1 MPEVASK
8 DGSENRVDFPI
19 VALCASTGGLQAFQS
34 FFKVLPTGNGM
45 AVIVLQHQMHQRESV
60 LNEIIQR
67 DIDVNV
73 VVVKDGMPIQPNHIF
88 VCPSSHEVTLWNGQ
102 FQLEP
107 RNDDTGW
114 PKAIDRLLW
123 SLAED
128 QGEQVVAVILSGAGT
143 DGTEGARAVREN
155 GGRVVAQEP
164 KSALHVSMP
173 QSVIEA
179 NLAGMVL
186 SPEEI
191 PAYLRQVYNI
201 PVKPIIPEETSAS
214 SEITEDDLMQVIRR
228 LRTQTS
234 QNFSEYKTST
244 IQRQITRRMA
254 ILQLDSI
261 SNYLDYM
268 NQNPE
273 EADHLVRYLLI
284 YVTSFFRDP
293 EAFEALQT
301 DALLPLLNEMD
312 IDTIFRVWVPG
323 CASGEEAISI
333 AILIYEC
340 LRELDMLEMEVR
352 IFATDANRNLIRQA
366 REGLYPLSIAE
377 EMSED
382 RLQNYFVQEDASYRV
397 RNHLLRMLIWSEH
410 NLVEHPPF
418 SQLHLISCRNVLIY
432 FRKRL
437 QDRVL
442 SLFQFALRPNGIL
455 FLGSSE
461 TMTFSSNDF
470 ATVNSKY
477 KIYRQV
483 SGTSQYWLRLDQP
496 LFKRLPETLEK
507 PMTDQN
513 LSRRTEGEYR
523 LQVIKDLLVE
533 HVGAT
538 CLLVDE
544 NYMVQYSL
552 GEVDRY
558 LQFISGDSVPRTVL
572 EQAREGLGTDLTVAL
587 HQAFNNDE
595 DIVQRQ
601 DVWVR
606 TNGNERIID
615 LTVVPVRDRQ
625 LGNRVKLAILEL
637 KMEGRDLRNLEMG
650 GEVDGDDPDIINA
663 HLRREL
669 QEMKVALHSTTQA
682 LQAKSEELTT
692 SMEEIRSANEEVQ
705 TTNEELRTSKE
716 ELESMNEELNTLNT
730 QLTNQNNELTRANDT
745 LHNFLQSAEV
755 GMIFLNQDLAVR
767 EYTRSVT
774 TIFSLRPEDRGR
786 ALAEIAT
793 QLDYS
798 TLADDADKVLETL
811 ENVEKEVLTRDG
823 QWYNVRIHPYR
834 TTSNVIDGL
843 VLTFSEVTTQKQ
855 AQLKA
860 EQQVSYVRQVMDT
873 VGDGIIE
880 LDDNLRVI
888 AVNQP
893 FLQMFQVDAHES
905 VGRQVYDLGNGQWDI
920 PDLRRLL
927 YEVIPKQTI
936 VRDYEVR
943 HTFPNVGQRTMSV
956 NARQVAELNR
966 ILLVI
971 TDISEETD

>member
-1 MPEVASK
+1 MTA
-8 DGSENRVDFPI
+8 
-19 VALCASTGGLQAFQS
+19 AHA
-34 FFKVLPTGNGM
+34 
-45 AVIVLQHQMHQRESV
+45 
-60 LNEIIQR
+60 
-67 DIDVNV
+67 
-73 VVVKDGMPIQPNHIF
+73 
-88 VCPSSHEVTLWNGQ
+88 
-102 FQLEP
+102 
-107 RNDDTGW
+107 
-114 PKAIDRLLW
+114 
-123 SLAED
+123 
-128 QGEQVVAVILSGAGT
+128 
-143 DGTEGARAVREN
+143 
-155 GGRVVAQEP
+155 
-164 KSALHVSMP
+164 SMP
-173 QSVIEA
+173 QSVIDA
-179 NLAGMVL
+179 DLADRVL
-186 SPEEI
+186 PPEEI
-191 PAYLRQVYNI
+191 PVYLRQIYNI
-201 PVKPIIPEETSAS
+201 PVNPILSEETSAS
-214 SEITEDDLMQVIRR
+214 TTVTDDDLMQVIRR

-261 SNYLDYM
+261 SDYLDYM
-268 NQNPE
+268 NQNPQ

-284 YVTSFFRDP
+284 HVTSFFRDP
-293 EAFEALQT
+293 EAFEALRV
-301 DALLPLLNEMD
+301 DAILPLLHEMD

-352 IFATDANRNLIRQA
+352 IFATDANRDLIRQA

-377 EMSED
+377 AMSED
-382 RLQNYFVQEDASYRV
+382 RLQNYFVKEDVGYRV

-461 TMTFSSNDF
+461 TMTFSSDDF

-477 KIYRQV
+477 KLYRQA
-483 SGTSQYWLRLDQP
+483 SGTSQSWLRLDQP
-496 LFKRLPETLEK
+496 LFKRLPEISEE
-507 PMTDQN
+507 PMADQKS
-513 LSRRTEGEYR
+513 SRRTEGEYR

-544 NYMVQYSL
+544 KYMVQYSL
-552 GEVDRY
+552 GEADRY
-558 LQFISGDSVPRTVL
+558 LQVISGDSAPRTVL

-595 DIVQRQ
+595 EIIQRQ
-601 DVWVR
+601 GVWVR
-606 TNGNERIID
+606 TNGDERIID

-625 LGNRVKLAILEL
+625 LGNRVKLVILEL
-637 KMEGRDLRNLEMG
+637 KMQGRDLHSLEMD
-650 GEVDGDDPDIINA
+650 GEVDEDDPDIINA
-663 HLRREL
+663 RLRREL
-669 QEMKVALHSTTQA
+669 QEMKAALHSTTQA

-730 QLTNQNNELTRANDT
+730 QLTDQNDELTRANDT
-745 LHNFLQSAEV
+745 LHNFLQSAEI

-811 ENVEKEVLTRDG
+811 ENIEKEVPTRDG

-855 AQLKA
+855 AQLEA

-880 LDDNLRVI
+880 LDDNLHVI

-943 HTFPNVGQRTMSV
+943 HTFPHIGQRTMRV

-971 TDISEETD
+971 TDISDETD